1 MREEHGITN
10 RSSTVF
16 GVLVAL
22 AALAALTAPAG
33 AAEAQ
38 FGAELLVCDACHG
51 ANGVPKNPTIPIIW
65 GQQENYVLK
74 QLHDFKSGARSFEVM
89 AWMTTNL
96 VPGDLEQAAPYFAKK
111 GWPARRVAV
120 AATTPPAGVAL
131 CQVCHAQNYAGG
143 PIPGG
148 LTAPRLAGQ
157 NYEYLVETMRRYAEG
172 ERTNNVEM
180 TTVMGV
186 LSVADREAMARY
198 LSGR

>member
-111 GWPARRVAV
+111 GWPARRVTV

-186 LSVADREAMARY
+186 LSAADRDAMARY

>member
-157 NYEYLVETMRRYAEG
+157 NYEYLVETMRRYVEG